1 MKVLFVAPELPPF
14 AKIGGLGDVVGAL
27 SKALLALGV
36 EVKVFCPLYG
46 EIKLSDE
53 WLPHPVPFR
62 IHLGDYPYLG
72 RLWEGPHPDSRVQL
86 GFLEYNDYYQ
96 REGVYGSPNSGDS
109 FGDNGQRF
117 AFFSRA
123 AIDLCHHLDWFP
135 DVIHCHDWT
144 VGLLPGMLKRGDAKG
159 PLSRTP
165 TVLTLHNLEHQG
177 IFSPDV
183 AKYAGMLDK
192 NSKEI
197 NFLLN
202 GIIDATVL
210 TTVSPTY
217 SREIQKTPGGFGM
230 EALLRKRSS
239 DLYGIINGIDIQEWD
254 PATDPALP
262 INFSSTQLSAKASV
276 KLFLQNEMDLP
287 RVETTPLFGVVS
299 RLYYQKGL
307 DLLADTLPDFL
318 RTNPKSHFA
327 ILGSG
332 DSGQVNA
339 FEDLSL
345 RFPENVAVRTRFDE
359 GLARRIYGGSDFL
372 VMPSRFEPC
381 GLSQLYAMR
390 YGSVPIVRNTGGLAD
405 TVDAID
411 KTGNG
416 TGIVFK
422 DASIKD
428 LRAALYDA
436 MSLYAASSIYKSVQL
451 NAMELDSS
459 WDNPANEYLELY
471 NHIVTKPLS

>member
-46 EIKLSDE
+46 GITIHDK
-53 WLPHPVPFR
+53 WLPNPKPLH
-62 IHLGDYPYLG
+62 IDLGDHSYQG
-72 RLWEGPHPDSRVQL
+72 RLWEGPHPDTKVPL
-86 GFLEYNDYYQ
+86 VFLEYNDYFQ

-117 AFFSRA
+117 SFFSRA
-123 AIDLCHHLDWFP
+123 AIDLCHHLEWFP

-144 VGLLPGMLKRGDAKG
+144 VGLLPRMLKRCDTNS
-159 PLSRTP
+159 PLYKTP

-177 IFSPDV
+177 VFPSDV
-183 AKYAGMLDK
+183 ANYAGLLDE
-192 NSKEI
+192 NSSEI
-197 NFLLN
+197 NFLQN

-217 SREIQKTPGGFGM
+217 SREIQQIPGGFGM

-239 DLYGIINGIDIQEWD
+239 DLHGIINGIDTQEWN
-254 PATDPALP
+254 PAQDSALP
-262 INFSSTQLSAKASV
+262 IHFSSTQLSAKASV
-276 KLFLQNEMDLP
+276 KSSLQDEMDLP
-287 RVETTPLFGVVS
+287 QADATPLFGVVS
-299 RLYYQKGL
+299 RLYHQKGL
-307 DLLADTLPDFL
+307 DLLTGSLPHFL
-318 RTNPKSHFA
+318 RSNPKSQFV

-332 DSGQVNA
+332 DSGQVKE
-339 FEDLSL
+339 FENLSL
-345 RFPENVAVRTRFDE
+345 RFPGNVAVTTRFDE
-359 GLARRIYGGSDFL
+359 GVARRIYGGSDFF

-405 TVDAID
+405 TVFPFDQN
-411 KTGNG
+411 GRG
-416 TGIVFK
+416 TGIVFQ
-422 DASIKD
+422 DASSSA
-428 LRAALYDA
+428 LEAALIKA
-436 MSLYAASSIYKSVQL
+436 TGLYATSSIYKSVQL
-451 NAMELDSS
+451 NAMKLDSS
-459 WDNPANEYLELY
+459 WNKPGGIYLEIY
-471 NHIVTKPLS
+471 QNIVKTAGN

>member
-27 SKALLALGV
+27 SKALHALGV

-53 WLPHPVPFR
+53 WLPHPIPFR
-62 IHLGDYPYLG
+62 INLEDYPSLG
-72 RLWEGPHPDSRVQL
+72 RLWEGPHPDSRVPL
-86 GFLEYNDYYQ
+86 VFLEYNDYYQ
-96 REGVYGSPNSGDS
+96 REGVYGPPNSGDS

-123 AIDLCHHLDWFP
+123 AIDLCQHLDWFP

-144 VGLLPGMLKRGDAKG
+144 VGLLPAMLKQGDAKD
-159 PLSRTP
+159 PLFNTP

-177 IFSPDV
+177 IFPPDV
-183 AKYAGMLDK
+183 AKFAGMSDK
-192 NSKEI
+192 DSEEI

-202 GIIDATVL
+202 GIADATVL

-217 SREIQKTPGGFGM
+217 SREIQLSPGGFGM
-230 EALLRKRSS
+230 EALLSKRSF
-239 DLYGIINGIDIQEWD
+239 DLYGITNGIDMQEWD
-254 PATDPALP
+254 PDTDPALP
-262 INFSSTQLSAKASV
+262 VNFSSTQLTTKASV
-276 KLFLQNEMDLP
+276 KLFLQNEIGLP
-287 RVETTPLFGVVS
+287 RGDTIPLFGVVS

-307 DLLADTLPDFL
+307 DLLAGALPEFL
-318 RTNPKSHFA
+318 QRNPKSHFA

-332 DSGQVNA
+332 DSGQVKA

-345 RFPENVAVRTRFDE
+345 RFPENVAVTTRFDE
-359 GLARRIYGGSDFL
+359 GLARRIYGGSDFF

-390 YGSVPIVRNTGGLAD
+390 YGAVPIVRSTGGLAD
-405 TVDAID
+405 TVDPID
-411 KTGNG
+411 KTNLG

-436 MSLYAASSIYKSVQL
+436 MSLYASSSIYKSVQL
-451 NAMELDSS
+451 NAMQLDSS

-471 NHIVTKPLS
+471 NHIITKSHS

>member
-14 AKIGGLGDVVGAL
+14 VKIGGLGDVVGAL

-46 EIKLSDE
+46 EIKLCDE

-72 RLWEGPHPDSRVQL
+72 RIWEGTHPDSCVQVN
-86 GFLEYNDYYQ
+86 FLEYNDYYQ
-96 REGVYGSPNSGDS
+96 REGVYGSPNSGGS
-109 FGDNGQRF
+109 FSDNCQRF

-144 VGLLPGMLKRGDAKG
+144 VGLLPGMLKRCDTKG
-159 PLSRTP
+159 SLFSIP

-177 IFSPDV
+177 IFSSDV
-183 AKYAGMLDK
+183 AKYAGMLVE
-192 NSKEI
+192 NSDEI

-202 GIIDATVL
+202 GIINATVL

-217 SREIQKTPGGFGM
+217 SREIQKTPGGFGL

-239 DLYGIINGIDIQEWD
+239 ELHGIINGIDTQEWN

-262 INFSSTQLSAKASV
+262 VKFSSTQLSAKASV
-276 KLFLQNEMDLP
+276 KLSLQNEMGLP
-287 RVETTPLFGVVS
+287 RVDTTPLFGVVS

-307 DLLADTLPDFL
+307 DLLADTLPGFL
-318 RTNPKSHFA
+318 RKNSKSHFA

-332 DSGQVNA
+332 DSAQVKA

-345 RFPENVAVRTRFDE
+345 RFPENVAVTTRFDE
-359 GLARRIYGGSDFL
+359 DLARRIYGGSDFF

-390 YGSVPIVRNTGGLAD
+390 YGSVPIVRSTGGLAD
-405 TVDAID
+405 TVDPID
-411 KTGNG
+411 KNDCG
-416 TGIVFK
+416 TGIVFE
-422 DASIKD
+422 DASVRD
-428 LRAALYDA
+428 LRAALCEALALYDA
-436 MSLYAASSIYKSVQL
+436 SSQYKSVQL
-451 NAMELDSS
+451 NAMAVESS

-471 NHIVTKPLS
+471 KHITKKTLT